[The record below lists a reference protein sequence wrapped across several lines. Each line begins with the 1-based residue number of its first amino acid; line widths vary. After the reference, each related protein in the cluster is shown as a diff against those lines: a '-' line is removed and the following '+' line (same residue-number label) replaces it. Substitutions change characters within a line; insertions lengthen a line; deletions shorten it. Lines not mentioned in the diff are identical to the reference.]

1 MTEINNKTSSSFD
14 ETIARI
20 SDVAKQTRKVG
31 IDLLRSINNVIEEE
45 KTSENTNFTDY
56 IKECLNAIY
65 QERFKNKRRFRYND
79 TFKILLTLACHKAGY
94 DIWENNFAQFRMTY
108 YNAYMRY
115 NELPEEEKQ
124 KATSVQKLADEYKK
138 GQTKNKREDSSPKTL
153 KECLTDFLKRHKE
166 MMSEATEPM
175 TITLG
180 NVTYTLSIL
189 SENSE

>member
-1 MTEINNKTSSSFD
+1 
-14 ETIARI
+14 
-20 SDVAKQTRKVG
+20 
-31 IDLLRSINNVIEEE
+31 
-45 KTSENTNFTDY
+45 
-56 IKECLNAIY
+56 
-65 QERFKNKRRFRYND
+65 
-79 TFKILLTLACHKAGY
+79 
-94 DIWENNFAQFRMTY
+94 MTY

-175 TITLG
+175 IITLG